1 MSKESLEQFL
11 NQVAESKEL
20 QAKIG
25 EEIDTESL
33 ITLGVEQGFEFT
45 VEDLQENAELSD
57 EELDTVAGG
66 FGPSDFITRKQYAK
80 MMVLS
85 VDLPADDGHNRQFTD
100 ADTVSDWAT
109 TYVSPPKFKIRK
121 R

>member
-57 EELDTVAGG
+57 EELDAVAGG
-66 FGPSDFITRKQYAK
+66 HGPSDFITRKQYAK

-109 TYVSPPKFKIRK
+109 TYVSLTKLKIRK

>member
-1 MSKESLEQFL
+1 MSKENLEQFM
-11 NQVAESKEL
+11 NQVAGSEEL

-25 EEIDTESL
+25 EEIDSDAL
-33 ITLGVEQGFEFT
+33 IALGVEQGFEFT

-85 VDLPADDGHNRQFTD
+85 VDLPADDLPADDGH
-100 ADTVSDWAT
+100 T

>member
-1 MSKESLEQFL
+1 MSQESLEQFM
-11 NQVAESKEL
+11 NQVAGSEEL

-25 EEIDTESL
+25 EEIDSDAL
-33 ITLGVEQGFEFT
+33 IALGVEQGFEFT

-57 EELDTVAGG
+57 EELDAVAGG
-66 FGPSDFITRKQYAK
+66 HGPSDFITRKQYAK

>member
-1 MSKESLEQFL
+1 MSKENLEQFM

-57 EELDTVAGG
+57 EELDAVAGG
-66 FGPSDFITRKQYAK
+66 HGPSDFITRKQYAK

-85 VDLPADDGHNRQFTD
+85 VDLPADDGHTRQFTD
-100 ADTVSDWAT
+100 ADTVSDWAA